1 MNMNFFLSFFLSSSV
16 FCLVLSL
23 GKVYRKNFDCV
34 RNPEMFSNV
43 DMDERAYPI
52 LCTVLS
58 ICVTSVPIR
67 SQSTALFAES
77 RLLNKQATSDPA
89 KHFN

>member
-23 GKVYRKNFDCV
+23 GKVYRKFFDCV

-43 DMDERAYPI
+43 DMDERAYPR
-52 LCTVLS
+52 LCTQGKKNTLYRSLHLCNVGTNS
-58 ICVTSVPIR
+58 KSVDSPLR
-67 SQSTALFAES
+67 
-77 RLLNKQATSDPA
+77 
-89 KHFN
+89 